1 MTKLA
6 FRRMLGASLVAT
18 GLFPLICLLALAA
31 CAEKPVKPPAPQ
43 VVVTGCT
50 AFPRLTASRQDT
62 AQTREAILAYVT
74 TWDALCAPATGAK
87 P

>member
-1 MTKLA
+1 MIDFSRITFYTL
-6 FRRMLGASLVAT
+6 FLS
-18 GLFPLICLLALAA
+18 GLLMA
-31 CAEKPVKPPAPQ
+31 CVEKPVKPPVPQ

>member
-1 MTKLA
+1 VISDNAHRAVALA
-6 FRRMLGASLVAT
+6 
-18 GLFPLICLLALAA
+18 CLLVMPAIGLAVAITA
-31 CAEKPVKPPAPQ
+31 CAPTVKPAAPQ

-62 AQTREAILAYVT
+62 AETRQAILAYVT

>member
-1 MTKLA
+1 MISGMSP
-6 FRRMLGASLVAT
+6 RGVLVRA
-18 GLFPLICLLALAA
+18 GLFAGLAWLATVSA
-31 CAEKPVKPPAPQ
+31 CTPTKPVQQAP
-43 VVVTGCT
+43 VTITGCQ

-74 TWDALCAPATGAK
+74 TWDALCAPAAK

>member
-1 MTKLA
+1 MIKL
-6 FRRMLGASLVAT
+6 GYVAT
-18 GLFPLICLLALAA
+18 LLLPALCVLATSA
-31 CAEKPVKPPAPQ
+31 CTPTKPVQQAP
-43 VVVTGCT
+43 VTITGCQ

-74 TWDALCAPATGAK
+74 TWDALCAPAAK